1 MYYKETALGG
11 CISVDLC
18 DSFLS
23 NSLTECFSCY
33 CGILKKSKIEKVITK
48 EKNLLAQFEREF
60 IEYKTINMELNQLK
74 SLCQKINGE
83 NNE

>member
-1 MYYKETALGG
+1 M
-11 CISVDLC
+11 
-18 DSFLS
+18 
-23 NSLTECFSCY
+23 
-33 CGILKKSKIEKVITK
+33 ITK